1 MLTGWVNRRINE
13 WSAVSIRL
21 TGSSWANVDGRD
33 DQMPTIAMGPMMGQP
48 VAGAFDPDARG
59 GSRLDLSLGLSLWD
73 TETGARFAVEAGAP
87 VYQNLDGPQLGTEW
101 FLSAGIQMAW

>member
-1 MLTGWVNRRINE
+1 MVG
-13 WSAVSIRL
+13 
-21 TGSSWANVDGRD
+21 GVDPIDWQAAGLMSMVVMIE
-33 DQMPTIAMGPMMGQP
+33 MPVIPMGPLAGQP
-48 VAGAFDPDARG
+48 VAGAVDPDARG

-101 FLSAGIQMAW
+101 FLSAGVQIAW